1 MIDWIQGSKFIALA
15 DFTYSPKDKMRD
27 DYDELPNTLDL
38 SRLKD
43 GSKIYT
49 HTFYAK
55 QLFNV
60 IADVPKKLI
69 IITHNSDVNI
79 DESFKL
85 PENVLKWYSQNVN
98 IVDERIESIPIGL
111 ENDRWFRKVSK
122 RDKMLVKLTETKRY
136 RNLVYMNH
144 NISTNIE
151 KREELYKI
159 FRNKPYVTKAFGKNG
174 TKFDQYLNNI
184 YNHKYMI
191 CPEGNGLDT
200 HRFWECLYM
209 RTVPI
214 VVKNINN
221 WFYNDLPV
229 LYVNNW
235 EEINKDLLDDMWEMF
250 DKWNNEM
257 LSFEYCKNKINENY
271 NNNRN

>member
-38 SRLKD
+38 SKLKD

-60 IADVPKKLI
+60 IADVSKKLI

-85 PENVLKWYSQNVN
+85 PGNVLKWYSQNVN
-98 IVDERIESIPIGL
+98 VVDERIESIPIGL

-235 EEINKDLLDDMWEMF
+235 EEINKDLLDDMWGMF

-257 LSFEYCKNKINENY
+257 LSFEYWKNKI
-271 NNNRN
+271 RNV